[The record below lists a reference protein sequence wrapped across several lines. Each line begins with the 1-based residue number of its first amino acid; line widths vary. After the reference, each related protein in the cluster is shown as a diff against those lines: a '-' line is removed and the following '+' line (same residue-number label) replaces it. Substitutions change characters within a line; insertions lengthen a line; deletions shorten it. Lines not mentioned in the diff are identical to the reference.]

1 MNQLLFFGINVG
13 LALFV
18 GFFIYFV
25 LIPVFKDDTGLGV
38 LISLFLLIPMTVS
51 YALHVDGTKEVKRNL
66 IPKEKYQVART
77 SESVVFV
84 LEGEKPI
91 RSNRAFVYNN
101 AKDTSKVKLYRIKKI
116 NWFNSVR
123 NVNIKIE
130 TVESDS

>member
-1 MNQLLFFGINVG
+1 MNHLLFFAINAG
-13 LALFV
+13 LALFI

-25 LIPVFKDDTGLGV
+25 LVPVFRKDVGLGV

-84 LEGEKPI
+84 IEGQEPI
-91 RSNRAFVYNN
+91 KTNRAFVYNH
-101 AKDTSKVKLYRIKKI
+101 AKDTSKVKLYRIKEI

-123 NVNIKIE
+123 NENIRIE
-130 TVESDS
+130 TVKSDS